1 MSTTST
7 RSTTAKLELHHRL
20 LKDKAFRAS
29 LKESRSP
36 SAPFSGNTEGNH
48 AVREGRWKLV
58 SKFPDSWELYDMEA
72 DRTEMHDIADE
83 NPERVRQ
90 MSADYSTWAKR
101 VGVRPWPMPET
112 PRGSERTGAM
122 SAPDYLLKDR
132 M

>member
-1 MSTTST
+1 M
-7 RSTTAKLELHHRL
+7 A
-20 LKDKAFRAS
+20 
-29 LKESRSP
+29 ESVKRVNIQP
-36 SAPFSGNTEGNH
+36 GDVNDVLIGNVL
-48 AVREGRWKLV
+48 A
-58 SKFPDSWELYDMEA
+58 
-72 DRTEMHDIADE
+72 DIADE